1 MADTVSA
8 ILTTSSLKCITLYSR
23 VVEIINHP
31 DYKPDPIFYVNDINL
46 LLLKEAFEI
55 TDYVRPACLP
65 QLSEYIPENGVA
77 CVASGFGQEGICD
90 ENVRFFPTRLKSVV
104 LEIVD
109 NEICAEKNGF
119 DIDNS
124 RLCAAG
130 FQNGRDTCDG
140 DSGGPLLCD
149 VEGRWTLTGVV
160 SFGLIYGEK
169 ERPGVYTRV
178 ADYLEWIW
186 KYSDQSEV
194 SILVILWD
202 LSASYLTSGDGSS
215 KVAAKISAPSN
226 DFTENAKHAL
236 VNGQLHIFGGYTD
249 ERKIAKLD
257 GCAFTELSARLNVDR
272 DTFSEALSIQFG
284 SQALICFNIANSK
297 SCEIFDGSSAVT
309 TFETTNTHQLGG
321 LGFYQ
326 NQPATVG
333 CSWNNHKNA
342 ERLTSTGWVA
352 LPDHPLA
359 LARHSLIGLD
369 NNSMMLLGGYISGS
383 GYQTGIWKI
392 KENVW
397 SRIGELT
404 QSAAWGSAI
413 YTGRSIYHFSGY
425 PSPYPN
431 HRIDLTGDEE
441 IKEVVRI
448 GNHANGYLYPVLLE
462 TTNNRCL

>member
-1 MADTVSA
+1 MFFWNTENLR
-8 ILTTSSLKCITLYSR
+8 IKKYSR

-160 SFGLIYGEK
+160 SFGLDYGEK
-169 ERPGVYTRV
+169 EMP
-178 ADYLEWIW
+178 
-186 KYSDQSEV
+186 DQVSTTTTTTTTTTELTPIDPSEV
-194 SILVILWD
+194 SILVILSD

-226 DFTENAKHAL
+226 GYTRYAKHAL
-236 VNGQLHIFGGYTD
+236 VNGQVHIFGGNTD
-249 ERKIAKLD
+249 KKKIAKLN
-257 GCAFTELSARLNVDR
+257 GCAFTQLSARLNVDR
-272 DTFSEALSIQFG
+272 DSSTEALSIQSG
-284 SQALICFNIANSK
+284 SQALICFNYAQSSK

-333 CSWNNHKNA
+333 SYWDNHKKA
-342 ERLTSTGWVA
+342 ETLTSTGWVA
-352 LPDHPLA
+352 LPDHPEA
-359 LARHSLIGLD
+359 LYGHSSIGLD
-369 NNSMMLLGGYISGS
+369 DDSMMLLGGYIFESR
-383 GYQTGIWKI
+383 YETGIWKI
-392 KENVW
+392 KENIW

-404 QSAAWGSAI
+404 QSAGLGSAI
-413 YTGRSIYHFSGY
+413 YTGRSIYNFSGY
-425 PSPYPN
+425 SSPFPN
-431 HRIDLTGDEE
+431 HRIDLTADEE

-448 GNHANGYLYPVLLE
+448 ANHERQYNYPVLLVTE
-462 TTNNRCL
+462 NNRCL